1 MKKIND
7 WENVQ
12 ENGSFKT
19 LTSGGYIAQIV
30 SVTNNEDRQYLEV
43 WYDIAQGDFKGY
55 YKEQY
60 EKFNNWSGRF
70 YRSYKDKAVSM
81 FKGFITSVEKSNQ
94 NYEWD
99 WDESKLKGK
108 FIGVVLGE
116 EEYIPQGGKY
126 AGQVRTRLTVTKITD
141 VNSIRLG
148 NFKVPELKKLK
159 QEEASTSTQTN
170 PFASISDDTMPF

>member
-1 MKKIND
+1 MKAISN

-12 ENGSFKT
+12 ENGQFRK
-19 LTSGGYIAQIV
+19 LEPGGYVAQIV
-30 SVTNNEDRQYLEV
+30 SVTNDENKEYLEV

-60 EKFNNWSGRF
+60 EKFNNWSGKF
-70 YRSYKDKAVSM
+70 YRSYKEKALSM

-99 WDESKLKGK
+99 WDESKLRGK
-108 FIGVVLGE
+108 FIGIVLGE

-126 AGQVRTRLTVTKITD
+126 AGQLRTRAVVTKVTD

-159 QEEASTSTQTN
+159 QEEPTSTTQPN
-170 PFASISDDTMPF
+170 PFSISDDSMPF